1 MFGGYGM
8 YGGPTACPTCGYG
21 MGYAPYWSGFTPGYG
36 FGYGP
41 GFGYGA
47 WGLGGLRTWGGTYS
61 PQFLSTG
68 VPTDEEIEEMVYD
81 AIDSDPIVPYDAD
94 INVEVS
100 AGEVTLSGTVP
111 NKRIKHAVGDDSW
124 WVPGVTDVHN
134 NLQVSGRRR
143 ARTAPREEAVP
154 TPPSRQQRSAK

>member
-1 MFGGYGM
+1 MYGGYGT
-8 YGGPTACPTCGYG
+8 YGGPMTYPTFGYG
-21 MGYAPYWSGFTPGYG
+21 MGYAPYWPGFM
-36 FGYGP
+36 P
-41 GFGYGA
+41 GFGYAPGLGYGL

-81 AIDSDPIVPYDAD
+81 AIDADPLIPYDAD

-111 NKRIKHAVGDDSW
+111 NKRIKHAAGDDVW

-134 NLQVSGRRR
+134 ELEVSGRRR
-143 ARTAPREEAVP
+143 ARTAPREKEITRA
-154 TPPSRQQRSAK
+154 PSRQQQPGTK